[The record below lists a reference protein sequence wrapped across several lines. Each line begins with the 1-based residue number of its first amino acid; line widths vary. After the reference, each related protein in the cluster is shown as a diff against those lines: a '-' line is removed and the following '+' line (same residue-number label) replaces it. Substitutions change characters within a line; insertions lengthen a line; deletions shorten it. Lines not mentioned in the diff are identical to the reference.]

1 MFLKNH
7 DYSLKQKIIN
17 FSIIL
22 LIFIFITIQVWFK
35 NNSSDP
41 KYLKIR
47 DFEDSIST
55 SFMGRFFENKVSDMI
70 KFRDLNYRN
79 LLLDHRDFIKSE
91 NPDVSVIITA
101 YNQVH
106 CFYSALRSVQ
116 NQSLKNIEIII
127 IDDCSLDNTSEVI
140 ERYMKE
146 DERII
151 YLKHESND
159 GKIKSRS
166 DGIRMAKGKYITIID
181 GDDALSNEHIL
192 YNSFT
197 IASLADLDVV
207 EFVHAF
213 FIRKNYKNI
222 NLNYRHIKHLN
233 NRIIYQPELKFK
245 FVDLTGS
252 DSNAG
257 YANRNIVSKLIKNEV
272 FKNVLEYIGTNYTED
287 YLLDFEDSIMAVS
300 LFHIANSYIFMN
312 ECGYYVANGECKNSF
327 PNLKLKKCKPKNI
340 TINSE
345 LDSIKYLNF
354 LLDKSKGREIE
365 NDFIYKELLAI
376 NYYNKLDKLI
386 NKDFSYVYFI
396 LNRIYKSNLHY
407 KKRKNKISK
416 IKQKLL
422 KKENIIKIKNSSL
435 L

>member
-1 MFLKNH
+1 
-7 DYSLKQKIIN
+7 
-17 FSIIL
+17 
-22 LIFIFITIQVWFK
+22 
-35 NNSSDP
+35 
-41 KYLKIR
+41 
-47 DFEDSIST
+47 
-55 SFMGRFFENKVSDMI
+55 
-70 KFRDLNYRN
+70 
-79 LLLDHRDFIKSE
+79 
-91 NPDVSVIITA
+91 
-101 YNQVH
+101 
-106 CFYSALRSVQ
+106 
-116 NQSLKNIEIII
+116 
-127 IDDCSLDNTSEVI
+127 
-140 ERYMKE
+140 
-146 DERII
+146 
-151 YLKHESND
+151 
-159 GKIKSRS
+159 
-166 DGIRMAKGKYITIID
+166 
-181 GDDALSNEHIL
+181 
-192 YNSFT
+192 
-197 IASLADLDVV
+197 
-207 EFVHAF
+207 
-213 FIRKNYKNI
+213 
-222 NLNYRHIKHLN
+222 
-233 NRIIYQPELKFK
+233 
-245 FVDLTGS
+245 VDLTGS